1 MENVT
6 FRIKTNKCE
15 NKWYSKLPSG
25 ITKVK
30 NCNKEAIVVLNEVPM
45 CQRCFNKRTKT
56 INL

>member
-1 MENVT
+1 M
-6 FRIKTNKCE
+6 KTKRCE

-45 CQRCFNKRTKT
+45 CQRCFNKRSKT

>member
-1 MENVT
+1 MTVDM
-6 FRIKTNKCE
+6 KTKRCE

-45 CQRCFNKRTKT
+45 CQRCFNKRSKT